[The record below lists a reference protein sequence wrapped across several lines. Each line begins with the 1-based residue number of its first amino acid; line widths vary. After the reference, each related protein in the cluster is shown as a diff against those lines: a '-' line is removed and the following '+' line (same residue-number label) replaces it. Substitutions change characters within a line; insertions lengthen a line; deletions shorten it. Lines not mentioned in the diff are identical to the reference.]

1 MMTVATN
8 GHFERRRCSKIDPW
22 DGGFTR
28 GSVVARPQRKQ
39 MSALSA
45 ISVWQYLQ
53 FMDDVSALGFG
64 LSAFGRGTLVMYY
77 RRP

>member
-39 MSALSA
+39 MSALPA

-53 FMDDVSALGFG
+53 FMNDVSALGSR
-64 LSAFGRGTLVMYY
+64 LTVAERW
-77 RRP
+77 